1 MKLLQSK
8 QVIRENELQLKKRT
22 LPFGVFYSLNITES
36 YSGYFENMDKNC
48 ICFESHVS
56 SSRKVEDAML

>member
-1 MKLLQSK
+1 M
-8 QVIRENELQLKKRT
+8 NLQLKKRT
-22 LPFGVFYSLNITES
+22 LPFGVLLFYSLNITES

>member
-1 MKLLQSK
+1 M
-8 QVIRENELQLKKRT
+8 NLQLKKRT
-22 LPFGVFYSLNITES
+22 LPFGVLLFYSLNITES

-56 SSRKVEDAML
+56 SSKKVEDAML